1 MCKTVFSFVRAI
13 VNIYLKSQAIR
24 YRHVT
29 CISLDCSFKHWSM
42 TLLSFDLL
50 LICYSYFL
58 PPPRRRRWFWG
69 QRGGHCVTAC
79 PPTLSAEPHYSPVFI
94 CLFMNLLV
102 RPYSLCVCV
111 CVCVCACVCVSITF
125 QGCYFTPSA
134 IFFVQR
140 LHLCWVIRLLMIEGI
155 LIFLLHRCHCCE
167 PWYDRSFWFLYRPSL
182 VYLFSYQRSRFE
194 IHSGLLVVHSLS
206 IKVYDICTLKKKVAP
221 TVKKS
226 VSFLNPL

>member
-111 CVCVCACVCVSITF
+111 CVCMCVREHYIPRLLLYPISHFLRSTF
-125 QGCYFTPSA
+125 TFMLSYPTSDDWGYSYFFTPP
-134 IFFVQR
+134 
-140 LHLCWVIRLLMIEGI
+140 LPLLRA
-155 LIFLLHRCHCCE
+155 LI
-167 PWYDRSFWFLYRPSL
+167 W
-182 VYLFSYQRSRFE
+182 
-194 IHSGLLVVHSLS
+194 
-206 IKVYDICTLKKKVAP
+206 
-221 TVKKS
+221 
-226 VSFLNPL
+226 